1 MKAVLQRC
9 LHSLL
14 VEVWV
19 ATHAAEGDAVG
30 ERGGR
35 RRRDLSFDRGPGR
48 GVRVKHLK
56 FQKTSGLRR
65 SLEL

>member
-30 ERGGR
+30 EVDDDDDAVFFESVEPAREE
-35 RRRDLSFDRGPGR
+35 
-48 GVRVKHLK
+48 
-56 FQKTSGLRR
+56 
-65 SLEL
+65 ELG

>member
-30 ERGGR
+30 FDRGGGR
-35 RRRDLSFDRGPGR
+35 GWDLSFDRAPGA
-48 GVRVKHLK
+48 G
-56 FQKTSGLRR
+56 
-65 SLEL
+65 